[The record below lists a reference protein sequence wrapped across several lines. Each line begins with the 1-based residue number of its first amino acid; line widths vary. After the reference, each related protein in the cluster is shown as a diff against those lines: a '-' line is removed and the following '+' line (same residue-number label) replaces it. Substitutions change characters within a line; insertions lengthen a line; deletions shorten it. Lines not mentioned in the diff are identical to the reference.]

1 MGKFAN
7 AEKVG
12 LRDKETQKLIA
23 VYPLQAEGTDDEI
36 SETVRDWFYKQSCA
50 AEDRLLTA
58 YVDVLTEA
66 EFKHDLEAD
75 LMAFQ
80 LLQSGIDGFIK
91 AREQLSTLLRQ
102 SFGLDAEIKA

>member
-7 AEKVG
+7 AEKIG

-23 VYPLQAEGTDDEI
+23 VYPLQAVGTDEEI

-66 EFKHDLEAD
+66 ELKAHKQVFLLKSIIKKDGYLFQIIDLAE
-75 LMAFQ
+75 
-80 LLQSGIDGFIK
+80 SGRF
-91 AREQLSTLLRQ
+91 LYC
-102 SFGLDAEIKA
+102 